1 MFYLRPFLALLMC
14 LPAPILAWE
23 EQQALEFILAHNPV
37 LQAQHA
43 LTREHVPQKTW
54 ERILER
60 TSIFARV
67 STDSGTLQ
75 SSDDGFLTTG
85 TTAGIQINVPLGS
98 RKPAQEHAQ
107 KTLEEVKAIDQVR
120 GEVLEIMEQLR
131 QHEAD
136 LAEAEMRL
144 KFCKDK
150 MGWTERRVK
159 EGYGEVEKLWAAGEK
174 HNEEQAKIE
183 KLARLIASQR
193 RKLAMYAGDQ
203 WRELLDYLEGKAV
216 QLE

>member
-14 LPAPILAWE
+14 FPTLALAWE
-23 EQQALEFILAHNPV
+23 EQQALEFILTHNPV

-60 TSIFARV
+60 TSVFARV
-67 STDSGTLQ
+67 STDSGTQLQ
-75 SSDDGFLTTG
+75 PEDGFLTTG
-85 TTAGIQINVPLGS
+85 TTAGIQINIPLGS

-107 KTLEEVKAIDQVR
+107 KTLEEVKAIDQVH
-120 GEVLEIMEQLR
+120 GKALEIMEQLR

-136 LAEAEMRL
+136 LAEAETRL

-150 MGWTERRVK
+150 LGWTEQRVK
-159 EGYGEVEKLWAAGEK
+159 EGHDEVEKLWDAGEK

-183 KLARLIASQR
+183 KLTRLIASQR
-193 RKLAMYAGDQ
+193 HKLAMYAGDG
-203 WRELLDYLEGKAV
+203 WRGLLGYLEGKAA

>member
-1 MFYLRPFLALLMC
+1 MLYLRPFLALLMC
-14 LPAPILAWE
+14 LPAPTLAWE
-23 EQQALEFILAHNPV
+23 EQQTLEFILAHNPV
-37 LQAQHA
+37 LRAQHA

-67 STDSGTLQ
+67 STDSGTQLQ
-75 SSDDGFLTTG
+75 PEDGFLTTG

-98 RKPAQEHAQ
+98 RKPTQEHAQ

-120 GEVLEIMEQLR
+120 GEALESIAQLR

-136 LAEAEMRL
+136 LAAAEMRL

-159 EGYGEVEKLWAAGEK
+159 EGYDEVEKLWDAGEK
-174 HNEEQAKIE
+174 HNEEQA
-183 KLARLIASQR
+183 IAVPIR
-193 RKLAMYAGDQ
+193 IIYRIRHA
-203 WRELLDYLEGKAV
+203 
-216 QLE
+216 

>member
-1 MFYLRPFLALLMC
+1 
-14 LPAPILAWE
+14 
-23 EQQALEFILAHNPV
+23 
-37 LQAQHA
+37 

-98 RKPAQEHAQ
+98 RKPTQEHAQ
-107 KTLEEVKAIDQVR
+107 KALEEVKAIDQVR
-120 GEVLEIMEQLR
+120 GEALEIMEQLR

-136 LAEAEMRL
+136 LAAAEMRL

-150 MGWTERRVK
+150 LGWTERRLK
-159 EGYGEVEKLWAAGEK
+159 EGYDEVEKLWDAGEK
-174 HNEEQAKIE
+174 HNEEKQAKIE

-193 RKLAMYAGDQ
+193 RKLAMYAGDGWQ
-203 WRELLDYLEGKAV
+203 ELLGYLEGRRRSWSDNVGCPTFLYGKLPHIV
-216 QLE
+216 YNLLR